1 MVLVR
6 DIDDDGSA
14 ELLFSSRFSCPVCDY
29 ALPELEPRLFSFN
42 SPMGACAACDGLGVT
57 RFFDTKRVVANPAL
71 SLAAGAVRGWVRRDT
86 HFFHLIV
93 SLARHYGRSEA
104 RSLGNACVRKCR
116 SRGAPYIEKK
126 TK

>member
-57 RFFDTKRVVANPAL
+57 RFFDPKRVVANPAL
-71 SLAAGAVRGWVRRDT
+71 SLAAGAVRGW
-86 HFFHLIV
+86 
-93 SLARHYGRSEA
+93 RSEEHTSELQ
-104 RSLGNACVRKCR
+104 SLMRISYAVFCL
-116 SRGAPYIEKK
+116 KK
-126 TK
+126 KKI